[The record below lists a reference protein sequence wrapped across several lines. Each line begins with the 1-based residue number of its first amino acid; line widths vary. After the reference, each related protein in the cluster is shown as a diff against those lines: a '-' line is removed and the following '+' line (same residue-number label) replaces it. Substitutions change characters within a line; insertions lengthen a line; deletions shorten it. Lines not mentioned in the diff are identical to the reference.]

1 MKDRF
6 KCKKTSL
13 YRSCPNCESLNGGCD
28 YSNVVK
34 HKDKLWYNPCPICL
48 RKYSSDKCEDCSH
61 FKNKKIQTVFF
72 INFIQ
77 TLVLAIGIWYN
88 SLQLKGYECQADTK

>member
-13 YRSCPNCESLNGGCD
+13 YRSCPNCESLNGGYD

-61 FKNKKIQTVFF
+61 FKNKKI
-72 INFIQ
+72 
-77 TLVLAIGIWYN
+77 
-88 SLQLKGYECQADTK
+88 